1 MLLALLAAVLTT
13 AAAVTAVVAPT
24 WRDASPGPPARPSAA
39 PAGPKVGDCL
49 DFPSGRP
56 VFIDARVVDCARP
69 HEAEL
74 LVTYDMPAG
83 PYSNGARLAYLGR
96 EECQRRFRERFG
108 SETPFPG
115 GEAVVLYPMQVAWE
129 GGDRTMR
136 CAAATAMGSTVTG
149 SIAGRAVQAR
159 LWTELKVGDCFH
171 TLANAGSSVRLAD
184 CGEPHDGQVTRI
196 VPFSGSS
203 YPGKRTVQRIAAA
216 ECSLHNSVVARRAGT
231 PVKGW
236 YTFPGQSNWEYQ
248 GERTS
253 VCYVTG
259 RLRTSLVG

>member
-1 MLLALLAAVLTT
+1 MLLALLAAVLAT
-13 AAAVTAVVAPT
+13 AAAVVALT
-24 WRDASPGPPARPSAA
+24 WRDAPPKPPARPATA

-56 VFIDARVVDCARP
+56 IFIDARVVDCARP

-74 LVTYDMPAG
+74 LATYAMPAG
-83 PYSNGARLAYLGR
+83 PYPGGARLAGLGR
-96 EECQRRFRERFG
+96 DECQRQFRRRFG
-108 SETPFPG
+108 SEQPIPG
-115 GEAVVLYPMQVAWE
+115 GQVVALYPMQFAWE
-129 GGDRTMR
+129 EGDRTMR
-136 CAAATAMGSTVTG
+136 CAAATAVGATVTG

-159 LWTELKVGDCFH
+159 LWTELKVGDCFR
-171 TLANAGSSVRLAD
+171 TLANVGSSVRLAD
-184 CGEPHDGQVTRI
+184 CGEPHDGQVTRV

-203 YPGKRTVQRIAAA
+203 YPGERTVRRIADA
-216 ECSLHNSVVARRAGT
+216 ECSRHNSAVARRAGT

-259 RLRTSLVG
+259 RLRTSLVGG